1 MWGLQYKTGLWTT
14 LPHILPISEL
24 GKTKYMSSLQI
35 LTTCH
40 CWQHSPCCRFCNS
53 SRFWLARRFSKHAAT
68 ILTQEG
74 AGAEVMK
81 AGACEHV
88 KKGMFQ
94 PWERHFWDALPKTS
108 AGGGPDQCKTRTVA
122 GARCQAA
129 AAHCTRH

>member
-1 MWGLQYKTGLWTT
+1 M
-14 LPHILPISEL
+14 
-24 GKTKYMSSLQI
+24 
-35 LTTCH
+35 
-40 CWQHSPCCRFCNS
+40 
-53 SRFWLARRFSKHAAT
+53 T

-74 AGAEVMK
+74 VGAEVMK

-122 GARCQAA
+122 GARCPGSSSTLHKALRETLRAA
-129 AAHCTRH
+129 GA